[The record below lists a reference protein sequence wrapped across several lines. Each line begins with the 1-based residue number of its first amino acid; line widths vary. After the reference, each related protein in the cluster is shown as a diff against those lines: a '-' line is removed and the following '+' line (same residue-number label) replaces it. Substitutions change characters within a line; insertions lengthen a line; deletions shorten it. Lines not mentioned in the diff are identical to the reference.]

1 MSNQAEAANTR
12 CLRQTEE
19 QLSTLINRINKKLK
33 GWRPALK
40 YLYDND
46 DIIDEVL
53 KEINHFI
60 KQLKKFNGTEQLI
73 AELEELIY

>member
-1 MSNQAEAANTR
+1 MSNQAE
-12 CLRQTEE
+12 
-19 QLSTLINRINKKLK
+19 QLSILINRINKKLK
-33 GWRPALK
+33 SWRPALK

-46 DIIDEVL
+46 DVVDGVL

-60 KQLKKFNGTEQLI
+60 EQLKKFNGPIELI

>member
-1 MSNQAEAANTR
+1 MSNQA
-12 CLRQTEE
+12 E

-40 YLYDND
+40 YLYDNEGTKSPFAKQND
-46 DIIDEVL
+46 VVDGVL

-60 KQLKKFNGTEQLI
+60 EQLKKFNCPAELI

>member
-1 MSNQAEAANTR
+1 MSNQA
-12 CLRQTEE
+12 E

-60 KQLKKFNGTEQLI
+60 EQLKKFNGSCEHSLPPTNGGPAELI

>member
-1 MSNQAEAANTR
+1 MSNQAE
-12 CLRQTEE
+12 
-19 QLSTLINRINKKLK
+19 QLSILINRINKKLK
-33 GWRPALK
+33 GWRPTLK

-46 DIIDEVL
+46 DVVDGVI

-60 KQLKKFNGTEQLI
+60 EQLKKFNGPIELY

>member
-1 MSNQAEAANTR
+1 MSNQAE
-12 CLRQTEE
+12 
-19 QLSTLINRINKKLK
+19 QLSILINRINKKLK

-40 YLYDND
+40 YFYDND
-46 DIIDEVL
+46 DVVDGVL

-60 KQLKKFNGTEQLI
+60 EQLKKFNGPAELI

>member
-1 MSNQAEAANTR
+1 MSNQAE
-12 CLRQTEE
+12 
-19 QLSTLINRINKKLK
+19 QLSTQ

-46 DIIDEVL
+46 DVVDGVL

-60 KQLKKFNGTEQLI
+60 EQLKKFNGPNELI
-73 AELEELIY
+73 AELEELVLDDE

>member
-1 MSNQAEAANTR
+1 MSNQAET
-12 CLRQTEE
+12 
-19 QLSTLINRINKKLK
+19 LSTLINRINKKLK

-60 KQLKKFNGTEQLI
+60 EQLKKFNGPAELI

>member
-1 MSNQAEAANTR
+1 MSNQA
-12 CLRQTEE
+12 E

-60 KQLKKFNGTEQLI
+60 KQLKKFNGSCEHSLPPTNGGPAELI

>member
-1 MSNQAEAANTR
+1 MSNQAE
-12 CLRQTEE
+12 
-19 QLSTLINRINKKLK
+19 QLSILINRINKKLK

-60 KQLKKFNGTEQLI
+60 KQLKKFNGPAELI

>member
-1 MSNQAEAANTR
+1 MSNQA
-12 CLRQTEE
+12 E

-60 KQLKKFNGTEQLI
+60 EQLKKFNGPAELI

>member
-1 MSNQAEAANTR
+1 MSNQAET
-12 CLRQTEE
+12 
-19 QLSTLINRINKKLK
+19 LSTLINRINKKLK

-60 KQLKKFNGTEQLI
+60 NQLKKFNGTEQLI

>member
-1 MSNQAEAANTR
+1 FLFFYQQFIMSNQA
-12 CLRQTEE
+12 E

-60 KQLKKFNGTEQLI
+60 EQLKKFNGPAELI

>member
-1 MSNQAEAANTR
+1 MSNQAE
-12 CLRQTEE
+12 
-19 QLSTLINRINKKLK
+19 QLSILINRINKKLK

-46 DIIDEVL
+46 DVVDGVL

-60 KQLKKFNGTEQLI
+60 EQLKKFNCPIELI

>member
-1 MSNQAEAANTR
+1 MSNQAET
-12 CLRQTEE
+12 
-19 QLSTLINRINKKLK
+19 LSILINRINKKLK

-46 DIIDEVL
+46 DVVDGVL

-60 KQLKKFNGTEQLI
+60 EQLKKFNGPAELI